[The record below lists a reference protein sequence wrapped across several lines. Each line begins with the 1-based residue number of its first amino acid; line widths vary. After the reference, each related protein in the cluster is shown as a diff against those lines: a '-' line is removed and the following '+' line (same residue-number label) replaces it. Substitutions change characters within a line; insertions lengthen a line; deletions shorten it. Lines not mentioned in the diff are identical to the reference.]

1 VSPADAK
8 LDAGKSSALGG
19 LVKHSL
25 IYSLV
30 PILQRALTIL
40 LVPLFTKQLNPAQWG
55 ASELLDLLIVAATQ
69 AAGMNLLAG
78 MTRFYFDYQ
87 KEEDRRSVISSAIVV
102 LAAFSWLIAGACI
115 VFRVEL
121 AEWLFGTGDKLLSAD
136 NLPRCVAVAL
146 ATIPLAM
153 SSEAGFRYL
162 QTEKRSKQ
170 YTTLRTIKSLVELV
184 LKIGMVAV
192 FDWGVLGMV
201 ASVFVGELL
210 TSVLLTG
217 GILARIG
224 PRVSWEKLRPMLV
237 YAAPLIP
244 VGLLQM
250 GLHQIDRVML
260 RALGPV
266 ELAMTWV
273 GVFGLGYKVG
283 FMVQQ
288 MGMGSFMQ
296 AWQPSL
302 FAIADRT
309 ERARLQSRVDAY
321 AMLFVGATSL
331 VPIVYAREVTAWLSG
346 QDAYLDAYR
355 VLPWVAA
362 AYVFYGLYALAQ
374 VTLLA
379 EKRTWPLFGL
389 NAGALAVNVA
399 LDWFWIPRWGY
410 VGPAAAKLV
419 AFALLAFACM
429 RVANARSEVA
439 PEWGRILRVLGVVLV
454 ALAAAVTF
462 ESRFGAD
469 VGPGATQLLKAS
481 ALSAMLAF
489 LWFGVLTREERSGL
503 GARLERLPVI
513 GGLLGRS
520 KRS

>member
-1 VSPADAK
+1 MSPSEGTPAP
-8 LDAGKSSALGG
+8 GKSSALGG

-30 PILQRALTIL
+30 PLLQRALNIV
-40 LVPLFTKQLNPAQWG
+40 LVPLFTKKLNPAQWG
-55 ASELLDLLIVAATQ
+55 ASELLDLVVVAATQ

-87 KEEDRRSVISSAIVV
+87 REEDRRRVISSAVV
-102 LAAFSWLIAGACI
+102 ALGVFSWIVAGIGI
-115 VFRVEL
+115 VFRVEISD
-121 AEWLFGTGDKLLSAD
+121 WLFESGDVLLAGD
-136 NLPRCVAVAL
+136 NLPRCIAVVL

-162 QTEKRSKQ
+162 QTEKRSQ
-170 YTTLRTIKSLVELV
+170 LYTTLRTTKSLVELF
-184 LKIGMVAV
+184 LKIAMVAY
-192 FDWGVLGMV
+192 FDWGVVGMV
-201 ASVFVGELL
+201 ASVFVGELI

-244 VGLLQM
+244 VGLMQM
-250 GLHQIDRVML
+250 GLHQVDRVML
-260 RALGPV
+260 RALGPA
-266 ELAMTWV
+266 EIAMTWV

-302 FAIADRT
+302 FAVVDRD

-331 VPIVYAREVTAWLSG
+331 VPILYAREVTQWLSG
-346 QDAYLDAYR
+346 QVAYLDAYR

-379 EKRTWPLFGL
+379 EKRTWPLFWL
-389 NAGALAVNVA
+389 NAGALALNVG
-399 LDWFWIPRWGY
+399 LDWIWIPRWGY

-419 AFALLAFACM
+419 TFAVLAFVCVG
-429 RVANARSEVA
+429 VANKRGGVA
-439 PEWGRILRVLGVVLV
+439 TEWGRILKVLAVVVV
-454 ALAAAVTF
+454 ALGASVLYETRFAAEF
-462 ESRFGAD
+462 S
-469 VGPGATQLLKAS
+469 VGVTQLLKGA

-489 LWFGVLTREERSGL
+489 LWFAVLTREERSGF
-503 GARLERLPVI
+503 GARLERLPVV

-520 KRS
+520 KRP